1 MTLGPQIHS
10 DNKKLHDSQSPLYQS
25 RGRGALPT
33 ERRVRAALRTPLR
46 AGPGKCHANLSGRL
60 AGDPCTTGE
69 CAPTDG
75 CCESLFQVGDTHSLA
90 QRPRLTPR
98 AWTLGH
104 LRAGNADP
112 RAARTDAPAGEGP
125 SPPAAQS
132 HRLKT
137 TRPTKRTGRRTRR
150 HAECGQAPGSAG
162 QQGQEPERPPSPL
175 GSPRPARPACAAPVL
190 LCPRA
195 PPQGAAATRPP
206 APCSPA
212 THTPDTSLR
221 PQREPHGKR
230 DAHDLAR
237 GPPDPTSFQP
247 EVAASA
253 RPPQGSQKDH
263 KAPRGQADA
272 RQRSKQSCPGDGWR
286 AHEPQR
292 RHP

>member
-1 MTLGPQIHS
+1 MKAPPH
-10 DNKKLHDSQSPLYQS
+10 PL
-25 RGRGALPT
+25 PK
-33 ERRVRAALRTPLR
+33 V
-46 AGPGKCHANLSGRL
+46 
-60 AGDPCTTGE
+60 
-69 CAPTDG
+69 TD
-75 CCESLFQVGDTHSLA
+75 
-90 QRPRLTPR
+90 
-98 AWTLGH
+98 
-104 LRAGNADP
+104 
-112 RAARTDAPAGEGP
+112 
-125 SPPAAQS
+125 
-132 HRLKT
+132 RLKT

-272 RQRSKQSCPGDGWR
+272 RQRSKQSCPGDRVEGPRASASSPVRGDLCPAPVSRAGLADRARVLREPRWEALSRCGHSAHSGTQSGWGQSLTLGQFPGRTVPPEHGVSEFASTELSGRNSTHWNVSSLHNDHFGLPLGTRNLSRR
-286 AHEPQR
+286 AR
-292 RHP
+292 GALG